1 MSGST
6 RLGLYLS
13 YHLSTSMM
21 SILGSHVCACPLT
34 QPKKVESKEIEFN
47 ADFIRRMLKR
57 VQWGAVKEAADIV
70 RLISQSHQVVVRLYP
85 LSQVG
90 AGAEIPPEAPQNYE
104 ENEDFLK
111 KAHHVLLEVEVVE
124 GELECPETGR
134 KFPINNGIPNLLLR
148 EDEV

>member
-1 MSGST
+1 M
-6 RLGLYLS
+6 
-13 YHLSTSMM
+13 
-21 SILGSHVCACPLT
+21 
-34 QPKKVESKEIEFN
+34 
-47 ADFIRRMLKR
+47 DFC
-57 VQWGAVKEAADIV
+57 
-70 RLISQSHQVVVRLYP
+70 P

-90 AGAEIPPEAPQNYE
+90 AGAEIPPEAPHNFE

-124 GELECPETGR
+124 GELECPESGR